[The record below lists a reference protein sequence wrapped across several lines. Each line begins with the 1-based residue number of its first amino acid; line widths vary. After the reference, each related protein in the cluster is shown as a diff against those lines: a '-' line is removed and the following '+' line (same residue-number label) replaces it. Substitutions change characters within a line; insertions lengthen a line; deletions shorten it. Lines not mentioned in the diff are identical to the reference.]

1 MQRIIP
7 GRDCEGSFPTEDANE
22 PLVGIAVGSG
32 GEIQQIIR
40 VGAEKIVYGPALLVR
55 HKGGNG
61 GGVVAGRLDAH
72 EDQVTGMAGV
82 VGGGGL
88 GNIAIQYGYYR
99 NKLDVMYA
107 AVIILIVIVQVLQMI
122 GTAVSKKLD
131 KRITD

>member
-1 MQRIIP
+1 
-7 GRDCEGSFPTEDANE
+7 
-22 PLVGIAVGSG
+22 
-32 GEIQQIIR
+32 
-40 VGAEKIVYGPALLVR
+40 
-55 HKGGNG
+55 
-61 GGVVAGRLDAH
+61 
-72 EDQVTGMAGV
+72 MAGV

-88 GNIAIQYGYYR
+88 GNIAIQNGYYR